1 MAGLRFPFFF
11 IFTPP
16 APPLPS
22 LGLYLEQSGKD
33 VRRRGRDS
41 NGTKLIHL
49 LWDLY
54 FSNKYEHHPK
64 KPKVFGVAGEILIK
78 KKRIKGTPS
87 RKTSFLLPWG

>member
-1 MAGLRFPFFF
+1 MAGLRFPFFL

-22 LGLYLEQSGKD
+22 LGLYLEQSGKG
-33 VRRRGRDS
+33 VRRGGRDS

-49 LWDLY
+49 LLDLY
-54 FSNKYEHHPK
+54 FSNKYEHHPTTHHPK

-78 KKRIKGTPS
+78 KNRIK
-87 RKTSFLLPWG
+87 